1 MSACYLIMAGG
12 TGGHIFPALATAQ
25 TLQKKGD
32 KVLWLGSAGGMETRI
47 VPRYDIFL
55 HMIAIKGVRGNGLK
69 RKLTLPFI
77 LFKTIKEV
85 MQLIKQNNIK
95 GAIGF
100 GGFVSFPGAIAAKL
114 CGIPLIIHE
123 QNAVAGLSNKIL
135 SHIANRVF
143 FAFPKT
149 FKDAT
154 GCIGNPLRQQL
165 LDQFFTSVEYRF
177 KQRSGPL
184 RLFILGGSLGAKIF
198 NDTLPEIIA
207 CLPLEQRPLIHH
219 QCGKDNENEV
229 KKRYAEKQI
238 KAKVFSFITDMTAE
252 YNWADFV
259 ICRAGALTIAE
270 LTVVGLGGYLIPFPY
285 AVDDHQHYNALHM
298 VKAGAALCITQ
309 TDFSVKKIAND
320 ITFLTREQC
329 LNWAKSARSLAK
341 LNAAEVLADTIKK
354 LNKRVGE

>member
-1 MSACYLIMAGG
+1 MSARYLIMAGG

-25 TLQKKGD
+25 ALQKKGD
-32 KVLWLGSAGGMETRI
+32 KVVWLGSSGGMETRI
-47 VPRYDIFL
+47 VPQYDIFL
-55 HMIAIKGVRGNGLK
+55 YTITIKGVRGNGVK

-100 GGFVSFPGAIAAKL
+100 GGFVSFPGAVAAKL

-123 QNAVAGLSNKIL
+123 QNAIAGLSNKIL
-135 SHIANRVF
+135 SYVANRVF
-143 FAFPKT
+143 FAFPET
-149 FKDAT
+149 FKDVR
-154 GCIGNPLRQQL
+154 GYIGNPLRQQL
-165 LDQFFTSVEYRF
+165 LNQFFTSVEDRF

-207 CLPLEQRPLIHH
+207 SLPLEQRPLIHH
-219 QCGKDNENEV
+219 QCGKGNEKEV
-229 KKRYAEKQI
+229 RERYAEKQI
-238 KAKVFSFITDMTAE
+238 EAKVFSFITDITAE

-270 LTVVGLGGYLIPFPY
+270 LTVVGLGGYLIPFPH
-285 AVDDHQHYNALHM
+285 AVDDHQRYNALHM
-298 VKAGAALCITQ
+298 VKAGAALCIAQ
-309 TDFSVKKIAND
+309 IDFSVKKIAND

-329 LNWAKSARSLAK
+329 LNWARSARSLAK
-341 LNAAEVLADTIKK
+341 LNAAEVLADAIRK
-354 LNKRVGE
+354 LNKRVGQ